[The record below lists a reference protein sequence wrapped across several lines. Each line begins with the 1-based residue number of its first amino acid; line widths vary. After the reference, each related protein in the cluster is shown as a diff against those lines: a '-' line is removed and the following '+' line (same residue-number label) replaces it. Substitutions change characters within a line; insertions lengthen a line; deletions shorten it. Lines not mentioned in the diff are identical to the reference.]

1 MCPVNPTDS
10 LQQRGESL
18 YQVTTQI
25 GCGIKRFEKTG
36 RAQLESLIRHGLNP
50 WDKLLDIG
58 CGALC
63 GGYWMINFLHPG
75 CYFGVEPNTFM
86 FNAGVE
92 HLVEEGLFEEK
103 QPKFLHNDQYDFSGF
118 GEKFDYFHAHSIWTH
133 APKKDLE
140 KMLDGLVE
148 YGNLGARFLTSFKSP
163 ELFRPDYKG
172 DTWIGRSHE
181 SDEPGICRHSFKW
194 IQGACAARGLKVELL
209 KGEKIHKQKWI
220 LIRR

>member
-1 MCPVNPTDS
+1 MNPVNPTDS

-18 YQVTTQI
+18 YEVTTQI

-63 GGYWMINFLHPG
+63 GGYWMINFLRPS
-75 CYFGVEPNTFM
+75 CYF
-86 FNAGVE
+86 GVE

-140 KMLDGLVE
+140 KMLDGFVQ
-148 YGNLGARFLTSFKSP
+148 YGNPGARFLTSFKSP

-194 IQGACAARGLKVELL
+194 IQQACATRKLDVELL

-220 LIRR
+220 LIHR